1 MSPSGGTSGRSGT
14 SCITS
19 PRLQNEA
26 GKLGQTIRTLIAGP
40 SGGKTL
46 VSSGSP
52 YMGKPPSWDLL
63 FDFKNGHDCIPSR
76 LFATHHWPRKTP
88 LTALKFSIGVSIS
101 TNGPGSRCGSNE
113 QILLGRL
120 VALPEAC

>member
-1 MSPSGGTSGRSGT
+1 MSPSGGTNDRSGT
-14 SCITS
+14 ISITS

-40 SGGKTL
+40 SGRKTL
-46 VSSGSP
+46 ISLGSP
-52 YMGKPPSWDLL
+52 CIDKPLSRDLL
-63 FDFKNGHDCIPSR
+63 FDFKNGHDYIQSR
-76 LFATHHWPRKTP
+76 LFATHHWRRKTP
-88 LTALKFSIGVSIS
+88 LTALKLSIGVSIS
-101 TNGPGSRCGSNE
+101 ANGPGSRCGSNE